1 MNRKHFL
8 RNALMCILAPK
19 IITEAARNLAPV
31 PEISKPDWMKN
42 FAMMIPKEPFREYT
56 MLVSKDFMDEWNKAI
71 KATYRQYRFESFEF
85 NHTKFPINKKT
96 LFANE

>member
-19 IITEAARNLAPV
+19 IITEAVRNLAPV
-31 PEISKPDWMKN
+31 PEIPKPDWMKN
-42 FAMMIPKEPFREYT
+42 FAMMIPQEPFREYT
-56 MLVSKDFMDEWNKAI
+56 MMVSKEFMYEWNKAI
-71 KATYRQYRFESFEF
+71 KTMYRQYRFDSFEI
-85 NHTKFPINKKT
+85 HYTKFPINKET